1 MFQTKRDDY
10 FVTLVPGTDPVP
22 VGEPRSRGV
31 ELDVVG
37 NPFKGFSVIGNLAYV
52 DAVNHSAALASVA
65 LLATNQSVFS
75 KQISSTPKIRLPLGQ
90 FTRSS
95 RVQWPGSGSAQTE
108 KARGKEAATPVALC
122 RSDEGLSHMP
132 RNW

>member
-10 FVTLVPGTDPVP
+10 FVTLVPGADPVP

-52 DAVNHSAALASVA
+52 DAVNHSAVLASVA
-65 LLATNQSVFS
+65 LLATNQSVLS
-75 KQISSTPKIRLPLGQ
+75 KQISSTPKLRLPLGQ
-90 FTRSS
+90 LHDRAGSS
-95 RVQWPGSGSAQTE
+95 GQDR
-108 KARGKEAATPVALC
+108 KRGRGPTL
-122 RSDEGLSHMP
+122 RT
-132 RNW
+132 